1 MTFQYLAM
9 DQAPYNRQQSCDSLE
24 DQAKLDA
31 LMQREQMHT
40 VDVTRDLSQSQH
52 RRAQACVISLQSA
65 VLSKPLCACRCV
77 LQRDGPDSQKL
88 PTSHTC
94 FNTLLL
100 PSYRSKEVMANRLK
114 LAIMN
119 SEGFGLE

>member
-1 MTFQYLAM
+1 MHVTDTAV
-9 DQAPYNRQQSCDSLE
+9 
-24 DQAKLDA
+24 A
-31 LMQREQMHT
+31 LNMEH
-40 VDVTRDLSQSQH
+40 QH
-52 RRAQACVISLQSA
+52 EASGVHPASRCVI
-65 VLSKPLCACRCV
+65 
-77 LQRDGPDSQKL
+77 QRDGTDSQKL

-100 PSYRSKEVMANRLK
+100 PSYRSKAAMGDRLR

>member
-1 MTFQYLAM
+1 M
-9 DQAPYNRQQSCDSLE
+9 PP
-24 DQAKLDA
+24 
-31 LMQREQMHT
+31 
-40 VDVTRDLSQSQH
+40 
-52 RRAQACVISLQSA
+52 CV
-65 VLSKPLCACRCV
+65 CRCV

-100 PSYRSKEVMANRLK
+100 PSYRSKEVMADRLK

>member
-1 MTFQYLAM
+1 M
-9 DQAPYNRQQSCDSLE
+9 R
-24 DQAKLDA
+24 
-31 LMQREQMHT
+31 
-40 VDVTRDLSQSQH
+40 
-52 RRAQACVISLQSA
+52 
-65 VLSKPLCACRCV
+65 CRCIV
-77 LQRDGPDSQKL
+77 QRDGTDSMKL

-100 PSYRSKEVMANRLK
+100 PSYRSKAVMADRLR

>member
-1 MTFQYLAM
+1 MRLLLLILELCLVYCLHNHI
-9 DQAPYNRQQSCDSLE
+9 NRGL
-24 DQAKLDA
+24 
-31 LMQREQMHT
+31 
-40 VDVTRDLSQSQH
+40 
-52 RRAQACVISLQSA
+52 CVR
-65 VLSKPLCACRCV
+65 CRCIV
-77 LQRDGPDSQKL
+77 QRDGTDSMKL

-100 PSYRSKEVMANRLK
+100 PSYRSKAVMADRLR

>member
-1 MTFQYLAM
+1 M
-9 DQAPYNRQQSCDSLE
+9 SC
-24 DQAKLDA
+24 
-31 LMQREQMHT
+31 QRAN
-40 VDVTRDLSQSQH
+40 SWP
-52 RRAQACVISLQSA
+52 ACACVSGMQAA
-65 VLSKPLCACRCV
+65 VLSMWLLVYRCV

-100 PSYRSKEVMANRLK
+100 PSYRSKDVMANRLK